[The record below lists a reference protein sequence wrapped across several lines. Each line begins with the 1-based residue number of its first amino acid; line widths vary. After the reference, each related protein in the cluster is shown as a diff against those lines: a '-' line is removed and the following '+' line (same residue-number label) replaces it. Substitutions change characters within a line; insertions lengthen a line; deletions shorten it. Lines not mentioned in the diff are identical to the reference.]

1 MIILSVNARRPTGIV
16 TKVAS
21 ALFLS
26 AALSAC
32 NAIDVVDASLGGEP
46 QLAAM
51 SASAGPSVTR
61 NTTPLDPAFSCMA
74 DRIKNFGRSGMR
86 ITSGEILDLTG
97 KYVEAEGGSI
107 VTKGGA
113 HMVMSALGKFD
124 DSITL
129 TERVSTEIAD
139 QELLYIDRRQLG
151 DGTEQVVPGEEEA
164 VPWLPYFG
172 GTVLRSDYY
181 IVGAITEVNFNIA
194 SGGTEATLS
203 GFGFRASTLTMNVAI
218 DLRIVDTVTLEVVGT
233 TSLQKQIVGEEVGA
247 DVFRFFGDYLFDLN
261 TGARSQEPVQLAV
274 RTTLELAVLE
284 LIGGVTDTDYE
295 SCVAAADTASAVT
308 ALAER
313 IDPIVEQP
321 GGISMPQSDG
331 RS

>member
-1 MIILSVNARRPTGIV
+1 MLAPHEMQRTTAIV
-16 TKVAS
+16 LKGAVTLVC
-21 ALFLS
+21 L

-32 NAIDVVDASLGGEP
+32 TATEVAKAALDDEP
-46 QLAAM
+46 QLAAFL
-51 SASAGPSVTR
+51 ATAGPPVTR
-61 NTTPLDPAFSCMA
+61 NTTPLDPAFSCMSG
-74 DRIKNFGRSGMR
+74 RIKNFGRSGVR
-86 ITSGEILDLTG
+86 IASGEILDLTG
-97 KYVEAEGGSI
+97 KYIEAEGGSI

-113 HMVMSALGKFD
+113 HMVMSALGKLG

-129 TERVSTEIAD
+129 LERVGTEIAD
-139 QELLYIDRRQLG
+139 KELAYIDRRQLG
-151 DGTEQVVPGEEEA
+151 DGTEQVVPGEEEP

-194 SGGTEATLS
+194 SGGAEATIS
-203 GFGFRASTLTMNVAI
+203 GFGLRASTLTMNVAV
-218 DLRIVDTVTLEVVGT
+218 DLRIVDSVSLEVVGT

-261 TGARSQEPVQLAV
+261 TGARSQEPLQLAV

-284 LIGGVTDTDYE
+284 LISSVTDTDYE
-295 SCVAAADTASAVT
+295 TCVAAADAAVTDAVT
-308 ALAER
+308 AAR
-313 IDPIVEQP
+313 IDPRVVRSAGQTTRR
-321 GGISMPQSDG
+321 SWG